1 MTATFLPPVQKTE
14 TMSDVSQNVMLLHFL
29 REMGDVQ
36 SYSWKAKCLTDDLCH
51 GLTQS
56 RQMIA

>member
-36 SYSWKAKCLTDDLCH
+36 SYS
-51 GLTQS
+51 
-56 RQMIA
+56 